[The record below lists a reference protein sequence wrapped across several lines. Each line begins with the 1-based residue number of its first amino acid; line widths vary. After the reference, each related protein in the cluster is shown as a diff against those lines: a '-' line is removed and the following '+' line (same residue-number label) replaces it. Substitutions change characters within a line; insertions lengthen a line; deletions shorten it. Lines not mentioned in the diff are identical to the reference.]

1 LGVCGF
7 SYSWNYIGLYVCSST
22 HGVLIMNKLFEI
34 KWGAGYAHPDNK
46 IVGLDFITE
55 DYGWHDCSIEK
66 VEGLEVGQTA
76 DCSDIGG
83 EVYVKRIQ

>member
-1 LGVCGF
+1 
-7 SYSWNYIGLYVCSST
+7 
-22 HGVLIMNKLFEI
+22 MNKLFEI
-34 KWGAGYAHPDNK
+34 KWGAGYSHPDNK

-66 VEGLEVGQTA
+66 VEALEVGQTA

-83 EVYVKRIQ
+83 DVYVKRIK